1 LSVSQAQHVWFSF
14 LAHAQQQVA
23 LLQQELTIEAEWKH
37 QAEAMAAELTVEVAT
52 GRAEI
57 ARLNTE
63 MGKLRDQVNGK
74 TSLALAILLKF
85 LDRLFDVVDV
95 CQDSAR

>member
-1 LSVSQAQHVWFSF
+1 
-14 LAHAQQQVA
+14 
-23 LLQQELTIEAEWKH
+23 
-37 QAEAMAAELTVEVAT
+37 MAAELTVEVAT